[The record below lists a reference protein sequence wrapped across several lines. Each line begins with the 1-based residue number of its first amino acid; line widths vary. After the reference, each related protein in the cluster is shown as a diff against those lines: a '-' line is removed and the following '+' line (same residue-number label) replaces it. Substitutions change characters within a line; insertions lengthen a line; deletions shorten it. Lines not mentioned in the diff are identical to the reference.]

1 MAFRHLGGFDMPT
14 TLSVPPES
22 LIAHRVPTRRRS
34 LRRHSERRIAI
45 DRLAEVELFVHCT
58 REQLARIDRL
68 GTRISTAPGCVLVR
82 EGSRAKEFYVVID
95 GHATVSVEGRALHAL
110 HPGQSFGEIGLLGQR
125 DRLATVTAATP
136 MTLLV
141 LGPPEFLAL
150 LEAAPP
156 VAVALLQRHACR
168 LHAAQAL
175 TVEAEASTGARRSGG
190 REHHRE
196 RQAIP
201 APPTPGE
208 RQVSSLELLMCV

>member
-1 MAFRHLGGFDMPT
+1 MPT
-14 TLSVPPES
+14 TLSFPPES

-34 LRRHSERRIAI
+34 LRHHAQRRIAI
-45 DRLAEVELFVHCT
+45 DQLAELELFVHCT
-58 REQLARIDRL
+58 RDQLARIDRL

-82 EGSRAKEFYVVID
+82 EGSKAKEFYVVID
-95 GHATVSVEGRALHAL
+95 GHATVSVESRAIHAL
-110 HPGQSFGEIGLLGQR
+110 CPGQSFGEIGLLGQR

-141 LGPPEFLAL
+141 LDPPEFLDL

-156 VAVALLQRHACR
+156 VAVALLRSHAGR

-175 TVEAEASTGARRSGG
+175 TLQAEASTGARRSSG

-196 RQAIP
+196 RQATP
-201 APPTPGE
+201 APPSPDE
-208 RQVSSLELLMCV
+208 HPVSSLELLMCV

>member
-1 MAFRHLGGFDMPT
+1 MPT
-14 TLSVPPES
+14 TLSFPPRAS
-22 LIAHRVPTRRRS
+22 SPIGSQPGRRP
-34 LRRHSERRIAI
+34 LRRHAQRRIAI

-110 HPGQSFGEIGLLGQR
+110 RPGQSFGEIGLLGQR

-150 LEAAPP
+150 LEAAP
-156 VAVALLQRHACR
+156 VAVALLQSHAGR

-190 REHHRE
+190 QEHHRE

-208 RQVSSLELLMCV
+208 RPVSSLELLMCV